1 MDKFRQI
8 QENLLDYFKDVDD
21 STFIEFVDCFAYDAS
36 TDNEEVSKLAEQ
48 FIEDQGLFDA
58 IINHKYDQ
66 TEKASLF
73 SRSSLSQRNMLIDIK
88 TTLVS
93 LSHNRFRKSI
103 LNSKIDALD
112 IKIGKQENK
121 MSNIKLEG
129 NLKSFNFLKNQLLAC
144 YASLNSNENYF
155 YSEKEDAKFVKQ
167 VKEIEY
173 LK

>member
-1 MDKFRQI
+1 MDKFIQI
-8 QENLLDYFKDVDD
+8 QKNLLDYFKDVDD
-21 STFIEFVDCFAYDAS
+21 ATFIEFVDCFAYDAS

-66 TEKASLF
+66 SDKATIF
-73 SRSSLSQRNMLIDIK
+73 NRSSLSQVTILQDVK
-88 TTLVS
+88 TALVS

-121 MSNIKLEG
+121 MSNIILEG
-129 NLKSFNFLKNQLLAC
+129 NLKSFNLLKSELLEC
-144 YASLNSNENYF
+144 YSSLNNNENYF
-155 YSEKEDAKFVKQ
+155 YGKEADAKIVKRIT
-167 VKEIEY
+167 KIEY
-173 LK
+173 LS